1 MRFSPKIHKLGKLRV
16 ILVPE
21 ERASVTVRVMIG
33 TGSREETDTEAGSAH
48 FLEHFVFKGTKK
60 YPRMF
65 DINEA
70 VEKVGGAF
78 NAYTGQNEMGFW
90 VKMDKDHVAL
100 ATEIVGQVV
109 TEPVLP
115 KEHFDKE
122 RGTVLEELYMYEDRP
137 NSKAAQECE
146 KLIYGKTNMGR
157 PIIGTVESLK
167 AMTIENLRTYFEK
180 WFVAENIV
188 VGVVGD
194 YGSEESMLAL
204 IRKEFKSL
212 VEEKR
217 SLPKKDKF
225 VWDIQKEPR
234 MKLVSRKV
242 EQAAVYMAFRGI
254 TMTDKRRFALELINI
269 IYSDR
274 RGRELQVGRGRSN
287 GREELRAIAERHRD
301 VDLVPIERDERQRLL
316 REPVEPEAQRHVHV
330 LVEQRGE
337 RARRR
342 VEVPARHLVE
352 EAVRGRGERLEHLK
366 VLALHGVELV
376 LTDAE
381 GDLLHEGVADR
392 VDPVGVR
399 PVLEA
404 EQVSGRRVLDAREV
418 KAHVHRAQEIAGAG
432 DRRRGLLLAKARSA
446 VVRNLELRDGKVGVA
461 GIGRLPESHVGRGQE
476 VNVLSPPASELAL
489 RTGCTHGSRKEI

>member
-1 MRFSPKIHKLGKLRV
+1 MNKTDKVDNKPVFGYKVVDTSIDNNVSFYTFEIVLADSRDSTIHEL
-16 ILVPE
+16 P
-21 ERASVTVRVMIG
+21 
-33 TGSREETDTEAGSAH
+33 
-48 FLEHFVFKGTKK
+48 FPK
-60 YPRMF
+60 YPPMSYYAK
-65 DINEA
+65 DIVGANSYKSYSMTNTKTNINEA

-269 IYSDR
+269 IYGDGWMSRLMREVREERGWAYAIGSGIDQFTDAGSMMVGAGLPKNKLNEAVKLVTEISLGLAGGNMWAIKDEELEIAKDCF
-274 RGRELQVGRGRSN
+274 RGRLALAFDKP
-287 GREELRAIAERHRD
+287 EEVLGSALEDTLFRDKIYTPEEVIAEINKVSMQD
-301 VDLVPIERDERQRLL
+301 VQ
-316 REPVEPEAQRHVHV
+316 A
-330 LVEQRGE
+330 
-337 RARRR
+337 
-342 VEVPARHLVE
+342 
-352 EAVRGRGERLEHLK
+352 
-366 VLALHGVELV
+366 LA
-376 LTDAE
+376 AE
-381 GDLLHEGVADR
+381 IFRKENM
-392 VDPVGVR
+392 
-399 PVLEA
+399 
-404 EQVSGRRVLDAREV
+404 S
-418 KAHVHRAQEIAGAG
+418 I
-432 DRRRGLLLAKARSA
+432 A
-446 VVRNLELRDGKVGVA
+446 VVGDYKTLDFK
-461 GIGRLPESHVGRGQE
+461 I
-476 VNVLSPPASELAL
+476 
-489 RTGCTHGSRKEI
+489 